1 LLESSAQPRDARIVA
16 QIGPYELL
24 ERIGIGGMAEVF
36 KARHSGAQGFERMVA
51 VKRILPNIAADPD
64 FVRMFIDEAKIAVQL
79 QHPNIAQIY
88 DLGRDGGELFIALEY
103 IEGRDMKAVAKR
115 QKTMGR
121 HLPLSFVVYTVV
133 KICEALQHAHFA
145 RGSTGEPLRFIH
157 RDISPQNILVSHEG
171 AVKVIDF
178 GLAKAQGRLVTTQAG
193 VVKGKLAYLS
203 AEQARG
209 ESIDYRSDIFSLG
222 TCFYEWLTGE
232 RLFLRNNDADT
243 VVAVQRAMVPPLRAV
258 RPELPMQLQMIVRRA
273 LEADPALR
281 YQSAA
286 EMQEALMSF
295 AVDAG
300 MPVRRRSASKHM
312 LLLFPE
318 DQKGNNGAVPSR
330 RETIRSVETKLP
342 RNAEARDLVSAVPQ
356 SVVPH
361 ASVSQQAI
369 PTRASGRSASSEPNA
384 AAPTFSDVSAV
395 EELSIMDLI
404 DPEVAGIPFD
414 DEVSAVPIV
423 EHDSTALP
431 LGGSAST
438 WDDVTRS
445 FGGGS
450 KSSDFDALDA
460 GPPTARGAKLAE
472 APVAPAAEFQQA
484 AFQAAAPAAAAQ
496 EWISDATTG
505 NLRVR
510 AETLATEAGLGDEKA
525 DPFGDFGAFDEFDD
539 STKMYST
546 GAVGEYLRQM
556 ESLPDAEPLTAEVTR
571 SGSESEAV
579 LASFQDPS
587 IQDASIED
595 ASIEDASIED
605 VQMED
610 AEEFVFSDESV
621 APSSITPPNRVALV
635 AEFVDE
641 TAEESLALA
650 EFDDIT
656 YISALPDL
664 DDDES
669 EEPEENTQPSID
681 VPTFLREEES

>member
-1 LLESSAQPRDARIVA
+1 
-16 QIGPYELL
+16 
-24 ERIGIGGMAEVF
+24 MAEVF

-103 IEGRDMKAVAKR
+103 IEGRDMKSVATR
-115 QKTMGR
+115 QKKMGR

-133 KICEALQHAHFA
+133 KICEALHHAHFA

-209 ESIDYRSDIFSLG
+209 ETIDYRSDIFSLG

-258 RPELPMQLQMIVRRA
+258 RPELPMELQVIVRRA
-273 LEADPALR
+273 LEADPARR

-286 EMQEALMSF
+286 DMQEALMAF

-318 DQKGNNGAVPSR
+318 DQKGNAAVPSP

-342 RNAEARDLVSAVPQ
+342 RNAEARDLVTGVPQ
-356 SVVPH
+356 SLVPQATVSHRSLSGRADSPPKEH
-361 ASVSQQAI
+361 AFEDAS
-369 PTRASGRSASSEPNA
+369 TRA
-384 AAPTFSDVSAV
+384 FSNVSAI
-395 EELSIMDLI
+395 EELSIVDLI
-404 DPEVAGIPFD
+404 DSDGAQVPFD

-431 LGGSAST
+431 LAPTALAQS
-438 WDDVTRS
+438 WDDVTHS

-450 KSSDFDALDA
+450 KSSDPDGEYASSVDPRFDGVPEPARDRGQSGQSGQRGQPEPLDS
-460 GPPTARGAKLAE
+460 GPPTARAGLRRTPARFKEGQLQE
-472 APVAPAAEFQQA
+472 TFGEPVAPPVEPPVEPPPIVAE
-484 AFQAAAPAAAAQ
+484 PAAA
-496 EWISDATTG
+496 SDVRGFGSLSDETTG
-505 NLRVR
+505 NLEVR
-510 AETLATEAGLGDEKA
+510 AETLAMEADLGRTD
-525 DPFGDFGAFDEFDD
+525 FDD
-539 STKMYST
+539 STKMYSA
-546 GAVGEYLRQM
+546 GAVNEYLRKM
-556 ESLPDAEPLTAEVTR
+556 ESMPDAEPLNAEVTR
-571 SGSESEAV
+571 TGSESDGI
-579 LASFQDPS
+579 LASFDD
-587 IQDASIED
+587 IAADD
-595 ASIEDASIED
+595 
-605 VQMED
+605 
-610 AEEFVFSDESV
+610 F
-621 APSSITPPNRVALV
+621 PSSSSLERVDTEAPPMPV
-635 AEFVDE
+635 AEYPHFVDE
-641 TAEESLALA
+641 TAEEGGSLDD
-650 EFDDIT
+650 FDDIT
-656 YISALPDL
+656 SIESLPNL
-664 DDDES
+664 DELEDEA
-669 EEPEENTQPSID
+669 EETTQPSID
-681 VPTFLREEES
+681 VPSFLREDEG

>member
-1 LLESSAQPRDARIVA
+1 
-16 QIGPYELL
+16 
-24 ERIGIGGMAEVF
+24 MAEVF

-103 IEGRDMKAVAKR
+103 IEGRDMKSVAAR
-115 QKTMGR
+115 QKKMGR
-121 HLPLSFVVYTVV
+121 HLPLSFVVYTCV

-145 RGSTGEPLRFIH
+145 RGATGEPLRFIH

-258 RPELPMQLQMIVRRA
+258 RPELPMQLQMIVRKA
-273 LEADPALR
+273 LESDPARR

-318 DQKGNNGAVPSR
+318 DQKGNNAGVPSR

-356 SVVPH
+356 SVVP
-361 ASVSQQAI
+361 ATVSQRGS
-369 PTRASGRSASSEPNA
+369 TGRPAPSAQDPSRS
-384 AAPTFSDVSAV
+384 FSDVSGV
-395 EELSIMDLI
+395 EELSIVDLI
-404 DPEVAGIPFD
+404 DSDVSSIPFD

-431 LGGSAST
+431 LGSDAPS

-450 KSSDFDALDA
+450 MPSDLEPLDP
-460 GPPTARGAKLAE
+460 GPPTSRGAKLR
-472 APVAPAAEFQQA
+472 APASSSEFKHATFDERVDERTEQGA
-484 AFQAAAPAAAAQ
+484 IDEVAAPMADAPM
-496 EWISDATTG
+496 SDATTG
-505 NLRVR
+505 NLQVR
-510 AETLATEAGLGDEKA
+510 AETLAQEAGLGAGGGGGE
-525 DPFGDFGAFDEFDD
+525 FDFDD
-539 STKMYST
+539 STKMYSA
-546 GAVGEYLRQM
+546 GAVGEYLRKM
-556 ESLPDAEPLTAEVTR
+556 ESLPDAEPLSAEVTR
-571 SGSESEAV
+571 SGSESAD
-579 LASFQDPS
+579 LGSLDAAPPAS
-587 IQDASIED
+587 DAST
-595 ASIEDASIED
+595 AA
-605 VQMED
+605 
-610 AEEFVFSDESV
+610 
-621 APSSITPPNRVALV
+621 APSAVP
-635 AEFVDE
+635 EFTDE
-641 TAEESLALA
+641 TAEESAALDD
-650 EFDDIT
+650 FDDLTFIQ
-656 YISALPDL
+656 SLPDL
-664 DDDES
+664 DALES
-669 EEPEENTQPSID
+669 DEPEENTQPSID
-681 VPTFLREEES
+681 APTFLREDEL

>member
-1 LLESSAQPRDARIVA
+1 
-16 QIGPYELL
+16 
-24 ERIGIGGMAEVF
+24 MAEVF

-103 IEGRDMKAVAKR
+103 IEGRDMKAIATR

-121 HLPLSFVVYTVV
+121 HLPLSFAIYTAV

-145 RGSTGEPLRFIH
+145 RGSSGEPLRFIH

-209 ESIDYRSDIFSLG
+209 EDIDYRSDIFSLG

-258 RPELPMQLQMIVRRA
+258 RPELPMQLQVIVKRA
-273 LEADPALR
+273 LEADPAR
-281 YQSAA
+281 RFQSAA
-286 EMQEALMSF
+286 EMQEALMTF

-318 DQKGNNGAVPSR
+318 DQKGNSGVPPR

-342 RNAEARDLVSAVPQ
+342 RNAEARDLVSGVPQ
-356 SVVPH
+356 SRPSTPAAGHPRAVPAARTFDD
-361 ASVSQQAI
+361 AS
-369 PTRASGRSASSEPNA
+369 TRA
-384 AAPTFSDVSAV
+384 FSNVSAI
-395 EELSIMDLI
+395 EELSAVDLLE
-404 DPEVAGIPFD
+404 PEVATLSFD
-414 DEVSAVPIV
+414 DEVSAVPVV

-431 LGGSAST
+431 LLGSSISQS

-445 FGGGS
+445 FGGGT
-450 KSSDFDALDA
+450 KSSDFDAADN
-460 GPPTARGAKLAE
+460 GPSTVRGSDPGE
-472 APVAPAAEFQQA
+472 APSPEFESINFESSDFESTEFHGAEDPG
-484 AFQAAAPAAAAQ
+484 AAPDPGAFTD
-496 EWISDATTG
+496 STTG
-505 NLRVR
+505 NLSVR
-510 AETLATEAGLGDEKA
+510 AQTLAAEAGLGDL
-525 DPFGDFGAFDEFDD
+525 DFSDD
-539 STKMYST
+539 TKMYSA
-546 GAVGEYLRQM
+546 GAVAEYLDKM
-556 ESLPDAEPLTAEVTR
+556 ESIPDAEPLKAEVTR
-571 SGSESEAV
+571 AGSDSNAL
-579 LASFQDPS
+579 LASFQDSS
-587 IQDASIED
+587 IQEVARDPDPTGEYFSN
-595 ASIEDASIED
+595 
-605 VQMED
+605 
-610 AEEFVFSDESV
+610 EEHEEVPLE
-621 APSSITPPNRVALV
+621 
-635 AEFVDE
+635 EFVDE
-641 TAEESLALA
+641 TAEEGVPLA
-650 EFDDIT
+650 EFDDLT
-656 YISALPDL
+656 YVENLPNI
-664 DDDES
+664 DEL
-669 EEPEENTQPSID
+669 EAEAEDNTQPSID
-681 VPTFLREEES
+681 APTFLREEEL